1 MTDTSIVPAL
11 FHSSFVVHPKCSPKE
26 MEDMVSKWVN
36 IKDDR
41 EIFDTI
47 VDEELKNIDDVS
59 SMNID
64 AYGDDY
70 EKRIFN

>member
-1 MTDTSIVPAL
+1 
-11 FHSSFVVHPKCSPKE
+11 
-26 MEDMVSKWVN
+26 MVSKWVN

-64 AYGDDY
+64 AYGGDY